1 MLFVLTGHI
10 QIGKTRWLER
20 LVDDLE
26 RTGATAYGVIA
37 PGVWA
42 DRRDDPAS
50 YPHADANGFEKLG
63 IDNVLLPNREKV
75 AFARRVDLAAQEGT
89 FDPSSQSA
97 RAKLAW
103 HISDE
108 AIERVNGY
116 FATLCDPYEQE
127 TETAGLLIVD
137 ELGRLELELG
147 QGLTQAVRALE
158 NGPSP
163 RFQHALI
170 VVRDALLPRL
180 EGRFGAWGERVEI
193 GPDEQSREL
202 VLKSALWRPPTIP
215 TSS

>member
-10 QIGKTRWLER
+10 QIGKTRWLEG
-20 LVDDLE
+20 LVDDLG
-26 RTGATAYGVIA
+26 RAGVTAYGVIA

-42 DRRDDPAS
+42 DRRANPGF

-75 AFARRVDLAAQEGT
+75 AFARRADLAAQEGA
-89 FDPSSQSA
+89 FDPNSQSA

-116 FATLCDPYEQE
+116 FATLCEPCEHEE
-127 TETAGLLIVD
+127 TPGLLIVD
-137 ELGRLELELG
+137 ELGRLELERG
-147 QGLTQAVRALE
+147 QGLTQAVRTLE

-170 VVRDALLPRL
+170 IVRDALLPCL
-180 EGRFGAWGERVEI
+180 EGRFGAWGERAEI

-202 VLKSALWRPPTIP
+202 VLGIISGLRGN
-215 TSS
+215 